1 MATAFA
7 PPEPPATRGRRILAP
22 AATIGGLAVVT
33 LALHL
38 RDPHDSGSW
47 GYCPSAAMGFYC
59 PGCGGLRAVNDL
71 TKGDLGA
78 ALSSNVV
85 VTSLIPVAVVLLA
98 LWAVDRWRGH
108 TRQVPWHRL
117 RPAVYGFLTVLVV
130 FAVARN
136 TGPGAWLAP

>member
-1 MATAFA
+1 VPSVPLAA
-7 PPEPPATRGRRILAP
+7 RGRRVLAP
-22 AATIGGLAVVT
+22 ASSIGGLALAT
-33 LALHL
+33 LALRL
-38 RDPHDSGSW
+38 RDPHGAGSW
-47 GYCPSAAMGFYC
+47 GYCPFRAMTGLYC

-71 TKGDLGA
+71 THGQVGA

-85 VTSLIPVAVVLLA
+85 VTSLIPLAVVLLG

-108 TRQVPWHRL
+108 VRRVPWERV
-117 RPAVYGFLTVLVV
+117 RPMVFGLVAVFVL